1 MPTLPEVLL
10 ILFIMLVVFGAN
22 RLPRI
27 GDALGVW
34 AARRLFRRA
43 PKQQAVDQPDRR
55 TEP

>member
-27 GDALGVW
+27 GDALGGAVKRVL
-34 AARRLFRRA
+34 RRGTKRSEDESR
-43 PKQQAVDQPDRR
+43 P
-55 TEP
+55 ES

>member
-27 GDALGVW
+27 GDALGARV
-34 AARRLFRRA
+34 RRLFNRA
-43 PKQQAVDQPDRR
+43 PKQNHDPTERR
-55 TEP
+55 AEP